1 MAKDIYWLKQEVLNN
16 KFDGC
21 TIHIDKLFELI
32 DEIDTDNDV
41 VEVHTKDGISTFYG
55 GMNPLD

>member
-21 TIHIDKLFELI
+21 AIHIDELFELI

-41 VEVHTKDGISTFYG
+41 VEVHTKDDISTFYG